1 MSIDA
6 LSSNDLFNLI
16 IYDAISPTP
25 NTSHGVCDSSET
37 TFFSDEKGLKHQDHH
52 QHGTLEHRPKPN
64 LARKRHP
71 NEAESSNWGA
81 VGLQQGKKK
90 RKRKP
95 KACKNKEEAETQR
108 MTHIAVER
116 NRRKLMSEHLSVL
129 RSLMPESYV
138 QRGDQA
144 SIVGGA
150 VEFVKELEHVLSTL
164 EAKKLQIL
172 HQEIEEKQENY
183 KNEDS
188 VRRKLF
194 SDSNSS
200 QYSAKSKASSADI
213 EVTLIETH
221 ANLRI
226 LSIRTHRQLLKLIA
240 GLQALRLTILHLNV
254 TDFHP
259 LVLYSISLK
268 VEEGCQLR
276 SVDDIAAA
284 AHEMVRI
291 IEEEGVLC

>member
-1 MSIDA
+1 M
-6 LSSNDLFNLI
+6 
-16 IYDAISPTP
+16 
-25 NTSHGVCDSSET
+25 
-37 TFFSDEKGLKHQDHH
+37 K
-52 QHGTLEHRPKPN
+52 
-64 LARKRHP
+64 
-71 NEAESSNWGA
+71 
-81 VGLQQGKKK
+81 
-90 RKRKP
+90 
-95 KACKNKEEAETQR
+95 
-108 MTHIAVER
+108 
-116 NRRKLMSEHLSVL
+116 
-129 RSLMPESYV
+129 
-138 QRGDQA
+138 GDQA

-268 VEEGCQLR
+268 VYIYVIWWNGQWNLMMICMKLWKCRWKKGANWDQW
-276 SVDDIAAA
+276 
-284 AHEMVRI
+284 MT
-291 IEEEGVLC
+291 